1 MSYKVCQ
8 AAWQSAKPTSPIKES
23 LVRGTRRARGGPG
36 SGKLC
41 ARERGRFRGSQGGF
55 CTLSGGGWHAA
66 KNKNLR
72 LQNTRGPRSWT
83 GGSPHVWICHFQH
96 AKRDGSCSP
105 RAIANRTAGT
115 KGDAEGW
122 SLSCKGARAKSTKP
136 WTGSLSA
143 QSPRR
148 PKYSS
153 MASTMRLAGP
163 YMAQIASRRFKTY
176 AVLRSDLPPFKA
188 PRKGV
193 PIHIPLRQRRLSP

>member
-1 MSYKVCQ
+1 MNYKVCQ

-72 LQNTRGPRSWT
+72 LQNTRDPRSWT
-83 GGSPHVWICHFQH
+83 GGSPRVWICRFQH

-115 KGDAEGW
+115 KGDAEGMEFK
-122 SLSCKGARAKSTKP
+122 LQGGAWQEYKTVDGLLVRTKP
-136 WTGSLSA
+136 AAAKILKHGKHNA
-143 QSPRR
+143 F
-148 PKYSS
+148 
-153 MASTMRLAGP
+153 G
-163 YMAQIASRRFKTY
+163 
-176 AVLRSDLPPFKA
+176 
-188 PRKGV
+188 G
-193 PIHIPLRQRRLSP
+193 PIHGTDRIQAIQDVCRASQ